1 MPPLATDPERPRVV
15 IVGAGFGGLSAAR
28 SLAKAPVD
36 ITVVDSRN
44 YHLFQPLLYQVAT
57 AALSPA
63 DIASPI
69 REILRDCRNVSV
81 RLAEVTGIDIAAKEV
96 AAGPS
101 RIPFD
106 YLIVATGARHS
117 YFGHDRWADHAK
129 AIKTI
134 DDATALRR
142 RILLA
147 FERAETEPDE
157 AERLRLLTFV
167 IVGGGPTGVELA
179 GAVAELAR
187 GALKGNFRAIDPSMA
202 RIILVEAGPRL
213 LPGFAERLSD
223 VAAADLTA
231 LGVEVKVSTMVT
243 DCDDAGVALGPERI
257 GSRTVVWA
265 AGVEASP
272 AGRWLAAGTDRS
284 GRVLVAEDLSLP
296 GHPEIFVIGDAALV
310 RDRDGRPLPGVA
322 PAAKQEGRYVAGAIQ
337 SRIQSRKP
345 SPFRYRDPGALATI
359 GRRRAVAQFGRFCL
373 SGGIAWCLWS
383 IAHIYFLIGFRNR
396 IAVAMNWAWSL
407 ASSKRGTR
415 LIEGGDMP
423 VEDAAGQPV
432 TPLRNMA

>member
-1 MPPLATDPERPRVV
+1 MPSVATSLERPRVV

-28 SLAKAPVD
+28 LLAKAPVD

-69 REILRDCRNVSV
+69 REILRSFQNVSV
-81 RLAEVTGIDIAAKEV
+81 RLAEVTGIDGSAKEV
-96 AAGPS
+96 LAGRS

-117 YFGHDRWADHAK
+117 YFGNDQWADHAK

-147 FERAETEPDE
+147 FERAEAEASEP
-157 AERLRLLTFV
+157 ERLRLLTFV
-167 IVGGGPTGVELA
+167 IVGGGATGVEIA

-187 GALKGNFRAIDPSMA
+187 TALKGNFRAIDPSMA
-202 RIILVEAGPRL
+202 RIVLVEAGPRL
-213 LPGFAERLSD
+213 LPSFADRLSGI
-223 VAAADLTA
+223 AAADLAA

-257 GSRTVVWA
+257 EAGTVIWA
-265 AGVEASP
+265 AGVQASP
-272 AGRWLAAGTDRS
+272 AGRWLAAETDRT
-284 GRVLVAEDLSLP
+284 GRVLVAGDLSVP
-296 GHPEIFVIGDAALV
+296 GHPEIFVIGDAAHV
-310 RDRDGRPLPGVA
+310 RDRAGRPLPGVA
-322 PAAKQEGRYVAGAIQ
+322 PVAKQEGRYVAGAIQ
-337 SRIQSRKP
+337 ARILGRKP
-345 SPFRYRDPGALATI
+345 SPFRYRDPGALAAI

-373 SGGIAWCLWS
+373 FGSPAWCLWS

-396 IAVAMNWAWSL
+396 IAVALNWSWTL

-415 LIEGGDMP
+415 LIEGTDMP
-423 VEDAAGQPV
+423 GEAAAGRPA
-432 TPLRNMA
+432 TPLHDMA